1 MASTVSSIDASLKN
15 LAPTFQTAIKV
26 SIEAESAPLKQVQ
39 TLKDNLNVRRSV
51 YTDVKTN
58 FDALQTAVQALI
70 STQASYGLKL
80 VSKSSVTPATSGT
93 TVLTVSKTDENT
105 PVTDYDF
112 SVTKLAKAH
121 SRAAAAVSSPDVV
134 LNKSGDFWMGGA
146 GTAVLQ
152 TESSPGGYTD
162 FVASSSVTAATVA
175 TIASGQRELG
185 TGAYAVQVRE
195 SSGMR
200 QFRLVNAD
208 GNAISIRKT
217 DGSSGLTSDWQS
229 MRDGPYD
236 TGRGQILTLNPTG
249 NMEGTTF
256 HYSAKGVFISIKSSD
271 TQRNI
276 VSAINAAIQP
286 EGHDFRA
293 SIVANQLVLTS
304 TQTGVNHAMI
314 YTDGAGLGFTTLLQ
328 DAQNAQFKVN
338 GMDVSRASNTNLTDV
353 VEGIT
358 LSLAGDAEGKSAYL
372 SIGSNTDKS
381 IGLMNTLVSKF
392 NAAINHLKDKMA
404 STSKTENGK
413 TTYTRGVLSGETV
426 FSGFRTDMMYRMS
439 RSYTNSGTLK
449 RFEDIGLSFDKEM
462 KLTFDSNKF
471 SEALKNNTADV
482 TALLDTGMGDL
493 NTILSRYTGSSG
505 LIPRTLSSMELQG
518 KQYDQRISKYNAT
531 LETRKQTLYNK
542 YMEYQAQLVD
552 LGNAATMFGID
563 LGSNVNTSG

>member
-93 TVLTVSKTDENT
+93 TVLTVSKTDENA

-185 TGAYAVQVRE
+185 TGAYTVQVRE
-195 SSGMR
+195 SSGIR

-208 GNAISIRKT
+208 GNAVAIRKT

-552 LGNAATMFGID
+552 LSNAATMFGID

>member
-1 MASTVSSIDASLKN
+1 MASTVSSIDTSLKN

-93 TVLTVSKTDENT
+93 TVLTVSKTDENA

-471 SEALKNNTADV
+471 SEALKNNMADV

>member
-26 SIEAESAPLKQVQ
+26 SIEAESAPLKRVQ
-39 TLKDNLNVRRSV
+39 SLKDSLNIRRSV

-58 FDALQTAVQALI
+58 FDALQSAVQALI
-70 STQASYGLKL
+70 SSQASYGLKL

-93 TVLTVSKTDENT
+93 TVLTVSKTDENA

-112 SVTKLAKAH
+112 SFTKLAKAH
-121 SRAAAAVSSPDVV
+121 SRATVAASSPDVL
-134 LNKSGDFWMGGA
+134 LNRSGVFWMGGT
-146 GTAVLQ
+146 GTAALQ
-152 TESSPGGYTD
+152 TESSPGAYTD
-162 FVASSSVTAATVA
+162 FVASGSVTAATVS
-175 TIASGQRELG
+175 TVASGQRELG
-185 TGAYAVQVRE
+185 TGDYTLQVRE
-195 SSGMR
+195 SSGTR
-200 QFRLVNAD
+200 QFRLVNVD
-208 GNAISIRKT
+208 GNAVSIRKS

-229 MRDGPYD
+229 MRDGSYD
-236 TGRGQILTLNPTG
+236 TGRGQILTLNTMG
-249 NMEGTTF
+249 NIESTTF
-256 HYSAKGVFISIKSSD
+256 HYSAKGVSIAIKSSD

-276 VSAINAAIQP
+276 VSAINGAMQP
-286 EGHDFRA
+286 DGHDFRA

-304 TQTGVNHAMI
+304 TQTGVNHVMI

-338 GMDVSRASNTNLTDV
+338 GMDVSRASNNDLTDV
-353 VEGIT
+353 VGGIT
-358 LSLAGDAEGKSAYL
+358 LSLAGDAEGKSACL
-372 SIGSNTDKS
+372 SISSSPDKS

-392 NAAINHLKDKMA
+392 NATIIHLKEKMA

-426 FSGFRTDMMYRMS
+426 LSSFRTDMMYRMS
-439 RSYTNSGTLK
+439 RSYTNSGALK

-471 SEALKNNTADV
+471 SDVLKDNTADV
-482 TALLDTGMGDL
+482 MTLLDTGMGEL
-493 NTILSRYTGSSG
+493 NTMLSRYTGSSG
-505 LIPRTLSSMELQG
+505 LIPRTLSSIELQG
-518 KQYDQRISKYNAT
+518 KEYDQRISKYNAA

-552 LGNAATMFGID
+552 LGNTATMFGIN